1 MVTMPRRTRLPNSF
15 LFLLLWLFAAAGLRA
30 QTAPVP
36 LPAQQAGPAATPQ
49 SANKETQQPLDV
61 DRDPVAS
68 PDEEA
73 GTAAKAPAQ
82 PAGQNPKTQ
91 KVTKENGEFLLHR
104 EVNEVLL
111 NVTVIDDKQRLVTS
125 LGKGDFKVYEDG
137 VLQTITAYKH
147 EDQPVSL
154 GILVDDSGSMQPKH
168 AAVAKAALDLVRL
181 SNPQDETFIVNFA
194 DEPYLDQD
202 FTSDLT
208 KLNDGLTHIEARGG
222 TALYDAVSA
231 SADHMAKTAKRSRQ
245 VLLIITDGEDNDSAS
260 TLEETVRRV
269 QDLGG
274 PVVYAIGLLFGD
286 TPKSESRPAKRALDL
301 LAKETG
307 GVAYFPKSLADI
319 DDMSAQVA
327 RDIRNQYVLGYH
339 STKPPEQGG
348 FRTVRVEVTAKGY
361 GKLSA
366 RTRTGYY
373 PESEASQKPA
383 GKPIAAPTK

>member
-1 MVTMPRRTRLPNSF
+1 MLVWLPT
-15 LFLLLWLFAAAGLRA
+15 AAGLCA
-30 QTAPVP
+30 QTAAPT
-36 LPAQQAGPAATPQ
+36 QKAADSSTQ
-49 SANKETQQPLDV
+49 KETQQPLDV

-68 PDEEA
+68 PDDEA
-73 GTAAKAPAQ
+73 TAAAAAQ
-82 PAGQNPKTQ
+82 AAKQNQKSE
-91 KVTKENGEFLLHR
+91 KVTKENGQFLLR
-104 EVNEVLL
+104 RDVNEVLL

-125 LGKGDFKVYEDG
+125 LGQGDFKVYEDG

-194 DEPYLDQD
+194 EEPFLDQD

-208 KLNDGLTHIEARGG
+208 KLNDGLSHIEARGG

-245 VLLIITDGEDNDSAS
+245 VLLIITDGQDNDSTS

-286 TPKSESRPAKRALDL
+286 APKSESRPAKRALDL

-307 GVAYFPKSLADI
+307 GVAYFPKSLAEI
-319 DDMSAQVA
+319 DDVSAQVA

-348 FRTVRVEVTAKGY
+348 FRTVKVEVTAKGY

-373 PESEASQKPA
+373 PANEAEKPA
-383 GKPIAAPTK
+383 AKAVEAAPAK

>member
-1 MVTMPRRTRLPNSF
+1 MICLA
-15 LFLLLWLFAAAGLRA
+15 AAAGLRA
-30 QTAPVP
+30 QTAPAQP
-36 LPAQQAGPAATPQ
+36 PGSTQASPAQKSGAPSPA
-49 SANKETQQPLDV
+49 ETQPPLDV

-68 PDEEA
+68 PDDVGDA
-73 GTAAKAPAQ
+73 NAAAAAQKAQ
-82 PAGQNPKTQ
+82 RNPQ
-91 KVTKENGEFLLHR
+91 VTKEAGGFLLHK

-125 LGKGDFKVYEDG
+125 LGKDDFKVFEDG
-137 VLQTITAYKH
+137 AQQTLSAYRH
-147 EDQPVSL
+147 EDMPVSL

-168 AAVAKAALDLVRL
+168 AAVAKAALDLVKL

-194 DEPYLDQD
+194 EEPFLDQD

-208 KLNDGLTHIEARGG
+208 KLNDGLSHIEARGG

-245 VLLIITDGEDNDSAS
+245 VLLIITDGQDNDSAS

-286 TPKSESRPAKRALDL
+286 APRSEVRPAKRALDL

-319 DDMSAQVA
+319 DDVSAQVA

-348 FRTVRVEVTAKGY
+348 FRAVRVEVTAKGY
-361 GKLSA
+361 GRLSA

-373 PESEASQKPA
+373 PASDSA
-383 GKPIAAPTK
+383 GKAAVPVKSPAK

>member
-1 MVTMPRRTRLPNSF
+1 MLVCLVPT
-15 LFLLLWLFAAAGLRA
+15 AGLRA
-30 QTAPVP
+30 QSSAP
-36 LPAQQAGPAATPQ
+36 QQAGAAASSPQ
-49 SANKETQQPLDV
+49 KETQLPLDV

-68 PDEEA
+68 PDDEA
-73 GTAAKAPAQ
+73 AAAAAQAAK
-82 PAGQNPKTQ
+82 QNQTQ
-91 KVTKENGEFLLHR
+91 TQNSEKVTKENGEFLLR
-104 EVNEVLL
+104 RQVNEVLL

-125 LGKGDFKVYEDG
+125 LSQGDFKVYEDG
-137 VLQTITAYKH
+137 VQQTITAYKH
-147 EDQPVSL
+147 EDMPVSL

-194 DEPYLDQD
+194 EEPFLDQD

-208 KLNDGLTHIEARGG
+208 KLNDGLSHIEARGG

-245 VLLIITDGEDNDSAS
+245 VLLIITDGQDNDSTS

-274 PVVYAIGLLFGD
+274 PVVYAIGLLFND
-286 TPKSESRPAKRALDL
+286 SPRSESRPAKRALDL

-307 GVAYFPKSLADI
+307 GVAYFPKSLAEI
-319 DDMSAQVA
+319 DDVSAQVA

-348 FRTVRVEVTAKGY
+348 FRTVKVEVTAKGY
-361 GKLSA
+361 GRLSA

-373 PESEASQKPA
+373 PATEAAKSSGKAITETAPA
-383 GKPIAAPTK
+383 K